1 MAYRR
6 HRENM
11 KIFKIRNDDTDSEE
25 EKEVGIIAPTKI
37 KKEIR
42 DQMQFNENSEEY
54 FATNSL
60 FLFSNE
66 NKFRIFLQKIVSSK
80 QFILI
85 INIIIL
91 II

>member
-25 EKEVGIIAPTKI
+25 EKEVGIITPKKR

-42 DQMQFNENSEEY
+42 DLMQFNENSEEY

-66 NKFRIFLQKIVSSK
+66 NKFRIFLQKIE
-80 QFILI
+80 
-85 INIIIL
+85 
-91 II
+91 